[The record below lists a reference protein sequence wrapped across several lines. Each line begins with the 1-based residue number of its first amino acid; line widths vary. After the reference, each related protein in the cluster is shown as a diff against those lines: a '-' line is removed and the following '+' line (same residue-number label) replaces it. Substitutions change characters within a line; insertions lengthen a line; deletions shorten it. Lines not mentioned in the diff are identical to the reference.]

1 MEGKKPEVKF
11 SAGPI
16 SAAVWLN
23 SGQTNE
29 GKPTEFRTVSLQ
41 RAYKDKKDQWQH
53 TASFRV
59 NDLPKAALVLTKAF
73 EYLTLRDNPSASEG
87 MY

>member
-1 MEGKKPEVKF
+1 MEKKKPEIKF

-23 SGQTNE
+23 AGQSKD
-29 GKPTEFRTVSLQ
+29 GKPTEFKTISINRV
-41 RAYKDKKDQWQH
+41 YKDKQDQWQH
-53 TASFRV
+53 TTSMRV

-73 EYLTLRDNPSASEG
+73 EHLTMKSNADTVII
-87 MY
+87 